1 MPRRQAAERTLRKRA
16 AGIEPASSAWKAEV
30 LPLNYA
36 RTGTNK
42 PSDDGLAASVP
53 VHYDHA
59 PPPVS
64 RLTRSDTLTGGNRR
78 RLMLAYGFGDAGT
91 GLAATQL
98 GFYLFP
104 FFTCAA
110 GLPAFI
116 AGSLLTVIKVWD
128 AINDPLIGWMS
139 DHTQSRWGPRLPW
152 MLGASL
158 PLGISLAAMWWVPEG
173 SVWQRTTY
181 YVVMA
186 ILLMTAY
193 TSVNLPYAAL
203 STELTPDTAIRTR
216 LNAAR
221 FTGSIVAGLSGL
233 VVGALVLSDGSDGYL
248 LMGRITGTIAAAATL
263 ICCWGLAP
271 FAKRAQR
278 PSGVSEPVLQQ
289 LKRIRSNPRF
299 LMVLGLYLLLWFGLQ
314 LMQVVALIWLVQVIH
329 VDPGLSTW
337 ILLPFQISALVGL
350 QIWSLV
356 SNRRGRLVA
365 LRWGGSIWIIACIL
379 SMLFSPLA
387 SGASGLAL
395 APLIGLIMMVGLGAS
410 TAYLIPWSLL
420 PDAIDSDPSH
430 PAGLYTAWM
439 VLGQK
444 LIIGLS
450 MSVFGGLLSLTGYI
464 SSQTCNGAL
473 SFIQQPATALLAIRL
488 CMGLIPAVLVVLGL
502 VLMQRWPDRGA
513 HLQHS

>member
-1 MPRRQAAERTLRKRA
+1 M
-16 AGIEPASSAWKAEV
+16 
-30 LPLNYA
+30 
-36 RTGTNK
+36 
-42 PSDDGLAASVP
+42 
-53 VHYDHA
+53 HYDHA

-64 RLTRSDTLTGGNRR
+64 LLTRTDTLPGGSRT
-78 RLMLAYGFGDAGT
+78 RLMLAYGLGDAGT

-152 MLGASL
+152 MLGAAL
-158 PLGISLAAMWWVPEG
+158 PLGISLAAMWWVPDGGIWE
-173 SVWQRTTY
+173 RTTY

-193 TSVNLPYAAL
+193 TSVNLPYASL

-221 FTGSIVAGLSGL
+221 FTGSIIAGLSGL
-233 VVGALVLSDGSDGYL
+233 VVGAVVLGNGADGYL
-248 LMGRITGTIAAAATL
+248 VMGRITGTIAAAATL
-263 ICCWGLAP
+263 ACCWGLAP
-271 FAKRAQR
+271 FAKKAQR
-278 PSGVSEPVLQQ
+278 PSGASEPLLLQ

-299 LMVLGLYLLLWFGLQ
+299 LLVLGLYLLLWFGLQ

-329 VDPGLSTW
+329 LSPGLSTW
-337 ILLPFQISALVGL
+337 ILLPFQISALAGL

-365 LRWGGSIWIIACIL
+365 LRWGGGLWIAACL
-379 SMLFSPLA
+379 WSMAFAPLA
-387 SGASGLAL
+387 PGASGWAL
-395 APLIGLIMMVGLGAS
+395 APLIALISLVGIGAS

-420 PDAIDSDPSH
+420 PDAIDADPAH
-430 PAGLYTAWM
+430 PAGMYTAWM

-464 SSQTCNGAL
+464 SSQTCDGAL
-473 SFIQQPATALLAIRL
+473 NFIEQPDTALLAIRL
-488 CMGLIPAVLVVLGL
+488 CMGLIPAGL
-502 VLMQRWPDRGA
+502 VAIGLIVMRRWPDRGA

>member
-1 MPRRQAAERTLRKRA
+1 MSTSTL
-16 AGIEPASSAWKAEV
+16 AGGS
-30 LPLNYA
+30 
-36 RTGTNK
+36 
-42 PSDDGLAASVP
+42 
-53 VHYDHA
+53 
-59 PPPVS
+59 
-64 RLTRSDTLTGGNRR
+64 RR
-78 RLMLAYGFGDAGT
+78 RLMVAYGLGDAGT

-128 AINDPLIGWMS
+128 AFNDPLIGWMS
-139 DHTQSRWGPRLPW
+139 DHTQSRWGPRIPW
-152 MLGASL
+152 ILGAAL

-173 SVWQRTTY
+173 TTLQRTFY

-203 STELTPDTAIRTR
+203 STELTSDTAIRTR

-233 VVGALVLSDGSDGYL
+233 IVASLVLTDGADGYL
-248 LMGRITGTIAAAATL
+248 RMGRITGTIASLATL
-263 ICCWGLAP
+263 ACCWGLAP
-271 FAKRAQR
+271 FAKKAAR
-278 PSGVSEPVLQQ
+278 PAINAEPPLAQ

-299 LMVLGLYLLLWFGLQ
+299 LKVLGLYLALWFGLQ
-314 LMQVVALIWLVQVIH
+314 LMQVVALIWLVQVVH
-329 VDPGLSTW
+329 VPPNLSTW
-337 ILLPFQISALVGL
+337 ILLPFQLSALLGL
-350 QIWSLV
+350 QLWSLL

-365 LRWGGSIWIIACIL
+365 LRWGAGLWILACLI
-379 SMLFSPLA
+379 SMVFPAMQHGGTPAELI
-387 SGASGLAL
+387 
-395 APLIGLIMMVGLGAS
+395 PLIGLISMVGIGAS

-420 PDAIDSDPSH
+420 PDAIDADPTR

-444 LIIGLS
+444 LIIGVS
-450 MSVFGGLLSLTGYI
+450 MSVFGALLSLTGYI
-464 SSQTCNGAL
+464 SSESCDGAMD
-473 SFIQQPATALLAIRL
+473 FIAQPASALFAIRMS
-488 CMGLIPAVLVVLGL
+488 MGLIPAILVGIGL
-502 VLMQRWPDRGA
+502 LVMRRWPDRGA
-513 HLQHS
+513 HLQRT

>member
-1 MPRRQAAERTLRKRA
+1 MSTSTL
-16 AGIEPASSAWKAEV
+16 AGGS
-30 LPLNYA
+30 
-36 RTGTNK
+36 
-42 PSDDGLAASVP
+42 
-53 VHYDHA
+53 
-59 PPPVS
+59 
-64 RLTRSDTLTGGNRR
+64 RR
-78 RLMLAYGFGDAGT
+78 RLMVAYGLGDAGT

-104 FFTCAA
+104 FFTCTA

-139 DHTQSRWGPRLPW
+139 DHTQSRWGPRIPW
-152 MLGASL
+152 ILGAAL

-173 SVWQRTTY
+173 TTLQRTFY

-203 STELTPDTAIRTR
+203 STELTSDTAIRTR

-233 VVGALVLSDGSDGYL
+233 IVASLVLTDGADGYL
-248 LMGRITGTIAAAATL
+248 RMGRITGTIATLATL
-263 ICCWGLAP
+263 ACCWGLAP
-271 FAKRAQR
+271 YAKKSAR
-278 PSGVSEPVLQQ
+278 PINQAEPPLAQ

-299 LMVLGLYLLLWFGLQ
+299 LMVLGLYLALWFGLQ
-314 LMQVVALIWLVQVIH
+314 LMQVVALIWLVQVVH
-329 VDPGLSTW
+329 VPPNLSTW
-337 ILLPFQISALVGL
+337 ILLPFQLSALLGL
-350 QIWSLV
+350 QLWSLL

-365 LRWGGSIWIIACIL
+365 LRWGAGLWIVACLI
-379 SMLFSPLA
+379 SMVFPAMQHGGTPAELT
-387 SGASGLAL
+387 
-395 APLIGLIMMVGLGAS
+395 PLIGLIALVGIGAS

-420 PDAIDSDPSH
+420 PDAIDADPTR

-444 LIIGLS
+444 LIIGVS

-464 SSQTCNGAL
+464 SSASCEGAMN
-473 SFIQQPATALLAIRL
+473 FIEQPASALFAIRMS
-488 CMGLIPAVLVVLGL
+488 MGLIPAILVGIGL
-502 VLMQRWPDRGA
+502 LVMRRWPDRGA
-513 HLQHS
+513 HLQRT